1 MASIVDQQDKFYQ
14 EVQQF
19 AENNTSKHNHL
30 YTRDKLNDLIS
41 KVKNAKEASKKS
53 DQDRHLL
60 KKYDII
66 QVADIEKLIK
76 KGGNDDTILY
86 YLSIEDMYDII
97 KTAHVGVGHGGL
109 HKTNKELKKHFA
121 NISREAIRIFTTNCE
136 QCILKRKRSDI
147 SKLVVKPIISADFNC
162 RGQVDL
168 VDLQSVPDQEFKWIM
183 HYQDHLTKF
192 SVLRAL
198 KSKRAAEVAYQ
209 LLDIFLLFGAPHIL
223 QSDNGREFTAHII
236 TELKSLWSELVI
248 VHGRPRHPQSQGA
261 VERANADIK
270 EMLISWMNDNDT
282 RQWSEGLRFVQF
294 QKNRSYHRVID
305 QSPYHALFGSD
316 PKIGLSSSSLPKE
329 LLPNL
334 ETEEDLVKVFKEVSE
349 ENSEIEIDGTDE
361 NTDAESVESEREL
374 NDSGST
380 RTTIEVVS
388 EEVETPII
396 RARKRTLSGQ
406 QIQADVLTRNTK
418 QKLSELSV
426 GDNVIIPIP
435 QYDRAPT
442 DQRNIQGVVV
452 EVGHFGYR
460 VGTIAG
466 NLSGVLSR
474 NQLESISDSSLSVT
488 QIPDLQLSLREAV
501 KKNSK
506 TGGQGYLSC
515 KCKGG
520 CNNSK
525 CKCKKQNVLCNS
537 RCHGS
542 LTCSNK

>member
-30 YTRDKLNDLIS
+30 YTRDKLNELIS

-66 QVADIEKLIK
+66 EVADIEKLIK
-76 KGGNDDTILY
+76 KGGNDLLIF
-86 YLSIEDMYDII
+86 I
-97 KTAHVGVGHGGL
+97 
-109 HKTNKELKKHFA
+109 
-121 NISREAIRIFTTNCE
+121 IFTTNCE

-248 VHGRPRHPQSQGA
+248 VHGRPRHPQSQGS

-334 ETEEDLVKVFKEVSE
+334 ETEEDLEKVFKEVSE

-380 RTTIEVVS
+380 STTIEVVS

-396 RARKRTLSGQ
+396 RARKRALSGQ

-442 DQRNIQGVVV
+442 DPRNIQGVVV
-452 EVGHFGYR
+452 EVGNFGYR

-501 KKNSK
+501 KKISK

-525 CKCKKQNVLCNS
+525 CKCKKQDVEDTMCRSTLDGNNNS
-537 RCHGS
+537 SGI
-542 LTCSNK
+542 K